1 MPESAIVPETPPVV
15 TRPYRVL
22 VLDRVDPAGLEILGA
37 VAEVDARDAIAPGE
51 LLEIIGSYDALMVRS
66 ATKVT
71 AELLEAG
78 KRLQI
83 VGRAGVGVDNIDVT
97 AATQQG
103 VVVVNSPEGNTIA
116 AAEHAV
122 ALMLSLSRRVGA
134 ADAAMKSG
142 QWSRERFVGIE
153 MYQKTLGVLGLG
165 KIGARVAKV
174 ARALGMRVLGCD
186 PFLTP
191 DRAQELGVEPVSFDD
206 LLASSDVIS
215 LHVPKTPETHHL
227 FNGPNLARCKPG
239 VRLVNCSRGGII
251 DEAALVEAI
260 RSGQVAGA
268 ALDVFEKEPLGE
280 SALRELGDRIVL
292 TPHLGAST
300 EEAQIKVAVDVAE
313 QIVSVLEG
321 GSARSAVNIPS
332 LRAEWVESVR
342 PLLPLAEKLGS
353 LAAQLQA
360 GAIQRIEVLFQGALA
375 SKPVDPLL
383 TAVIKGV
390 LGHAVGEGVNY
401 VNAAHVARQ
410 RGIEIRESR
419 SSEVRDYAELLTV
432 TVHGAEG
439 WHTVAGTILAEGDA
453 RIVRIDEHAFSLRP
467 SGDILVATHQDRP
480 GMIGIVGT
488 LLGELEVNIFGFQLG
503 RRYRNGPALM
513 VLNVEDPI
521 TPDGLMRL
529 GAIDGIDGVR
539 FVRF

>member
-1 MPESAIVPETPPVV
+1 M
-15 TRPYRVL
+15 TRPFRVL
-22 VLDRVDPAGLEILGA
+22 VLDRVDPSGIEILGQL
-37 VAEVDARDAIAPGE
+37 AEVDARDAISAQE
-51 LLEIIGSYDALMVRS
+51 LLEIIGGFDALMVRS
-66 ATKVT
+66 ATRVT
-71 AELLEAG
+71 AEVFAAG
-78 KRLQI
+78 KRLKI
-83 VGRAGVGVDNIDVT
+83 VGRAGVGVDNIDVP
-97 AATQQG
+97 AATQHG

-122 ALMLSLSRRVGA
+122 ALMMAVSRRVTS
-134 ADAAMKSG
+134 ADAAMKGG
-142 QWSRERFVGIE
+142 QWARERFVGIE
-153 MYQKTLGVLGLG
+153 LYHKTLGIMGLG

-174 ARALGMRVLGCD
+174 ARALGMQVLGCD

-191 DRAQELGVEPVSFDD
+191 ERAQELGVEAVSFED
-206 LLASSDVIS
+206 LLAKSDVIS
-215 LHVPKTPETHHL
+215 LHVPKTPETQHL
-227 FNGPNLARCKPG
+227 FNADTLARCKQG

-251 DEAALVEAI
+251 DENALVEAI
-260 RSGQVAGA
+260 RSGHVAAA

-313 QIVSVLEG
+313 QIVAVLEG

-332 LRAEWVESVR
+332 LRPEWVETVR
-342 PLLPLAEKLGS
+342 PLLPLAEKVGS
-353 LAAQLQA
+353 LAAQLQQ
-360 GAIQRIEVLFQGALA
+360 GPIERIDVLFQGALA

-383 TAVIKGV
+383 TAVLKGV
-390 LGHAVGEGVNY
+390 LGNAVGESVNY
-401 VNAAHVARQ
+401 VNASHVARE
-410 RGIEIRESR
+410 RGIEVRESR

-432 TVHGAEG
+432 TVRGKDG
-439 WHTVAGTILAEGDA
+439 WHTVAGTILGDGDA
-453 RIVRIDEHAFSLRP
+453 RIVRIDEHAFSLKP
-467 SGDILVATHQDRP
+467 VGDILVATHQDRP

-488 LLGELEVNIFGFQLG
+488 LLGELGVNIFGFQLG

-521 TPDGLMRL
+521 APDGLARL
-529 GAIDGIDGVR
+529 GALDGIDGVR